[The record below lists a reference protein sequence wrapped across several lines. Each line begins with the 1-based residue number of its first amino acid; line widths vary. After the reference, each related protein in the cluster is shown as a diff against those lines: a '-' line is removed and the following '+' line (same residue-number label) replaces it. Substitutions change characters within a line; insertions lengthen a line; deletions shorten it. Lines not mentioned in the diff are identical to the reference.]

1 MKEKRLKEG
10 LVGMIG
16 FQTLPLSY
24 RKSLES
30 QRGHL
35 WLSPSVSKLGKNANG

>member
-1 MKEKRLKEG
+1 MKERRLKEG

-16 FQTLPLSY
+16 ISDTPFKIGN

-35 WLSPSVSKLGKNANG
+35 

>member
-10 LVGMIG
+10 LKGMGISDTPFKLG
-16 FQTLPLSY
+16 Y

-35 WLSPSVSKLGKNANG
+35 